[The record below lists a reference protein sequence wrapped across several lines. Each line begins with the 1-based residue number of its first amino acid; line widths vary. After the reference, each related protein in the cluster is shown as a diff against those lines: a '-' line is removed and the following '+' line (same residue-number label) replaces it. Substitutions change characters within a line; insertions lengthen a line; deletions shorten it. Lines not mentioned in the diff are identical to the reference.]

1 MPASDDALANRFT
14 VRISNAI
21 QNRIKLNACALGL
34 SKADYLRR
42 LIAVPIGEQEAAEE
56 PVLSVDTSETNPVYG
71 GLVLCGYVMDFAAKA
86 LNSGCKARRSDPD
99 GAGELVREAADHLG
113 TAARLAPVLRKQL
126 DGIGA
131 RRRIHF
137 VGSYYL
143 LLDRALSHWRQL
155 CYACAVALDELAE
168 DGRLSGH
175 AESFSR
181 ARAALGEL
189 NGFRLWAAGEV
200 ERYYREDRAAYGSCV
215 SGIPRLEG
223 GAR

>member
-1 MPASDDALANRFT
+1 MPPTSGVLSRTFHLRVDDDCLA
-14 VRISNAI
+14 
-21 QNRIKLNACALGL
+21 KLNRNAKSFSL

-42 LIAVPIGEQEAAEE
+42 LIAVPIGEQEAAGE

-86 LNSGCKARRSDPD
+86 LNSGCKVRRSDPD

-131 RRRIHF
+131 RRRVHF
-137 VGSYYL
+137 VGNYYL

>member
-137 VGSYYL
+137 IGNYYL

-175 AESFSR
+175 AESFFR